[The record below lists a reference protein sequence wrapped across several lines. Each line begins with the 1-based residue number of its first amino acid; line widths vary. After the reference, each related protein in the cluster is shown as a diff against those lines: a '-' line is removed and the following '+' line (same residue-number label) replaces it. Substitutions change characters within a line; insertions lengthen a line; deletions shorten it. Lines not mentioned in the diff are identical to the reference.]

1 MYKDQDIEVV
11 TKWLRKLM
19 RSQVEA
25 AYQTVRKEYL
35 LPPTTA
41 VARPPS
47 GVPTTDYPSPSSPIA
62 SECAGP
68 DASSDLAKGPGD
80 SARLIP
86 SPQADASKQG
96 SGRAGG
102 DDSPRSDGVV
112 DQPSRKRRR
121 RRSNPKEG
129 DIKAAGEPERLLIL
143 QADIVETI
151 FDADPYAQRGWARSR
166 NVARRQVQTR
176 PTVRGSDRGRGTR
189 AVYNWTPSHS
199 PVCDFRLRCS
209 LSSAGCTEGEHSEG
223 AREIYWLCE
232 MRGVVRSDFVYY
244 LCE

>member
-1 MYKDQDIEVV
+1 VGGVYRDQDIEVV

-35 LPPTTA
+35 LPPTA
-41 VARPPS
+41 AAARPPS
-47 GVPTTDYPSPSSPIA
+47 GVPTTGNPSHTA

-68 DASSDLAKGPGD
+68 DPSSDLAKDPGD
-80 SARLIP
+80 SARDMP
-86 SPQADASKQG
+86 PPQADASMQG

-129 DIKAAGEPERLLIL
+129 DIKAAGKPERFLIL

-151 FDADPYAQRGWARSR
+151 FDADPYAQRGWARGR
-166 NVARRQVQTR
+166 NVPRRRV
-176 PTVRGSDRGRGTR
+176 
-189 AVYNWTPSHS
+189 
-199 PVCDFRLRCS
+199 
-209 LSSAGCTEGEHSEG
+209 
-223 AREIYWLCE
+223 
-232 MRGVVRSDFVYY
+232 
-244 LCE
+244 